1 MYSDEKKSLIGRHQ
15 FSGGGQS
22 KRGLSA
28 RHLWAGINDVETGL
42 LKQLSASRCLE
53 ALAWIDAASGG
64 CPESLTDKRPTPA
77 LEPKQKKRMFAV

>member
-53 ALAWIDAASGG
+53 ALAAIDATPRGR
-64 CPESLTDKRPTPA
+64 PESLTRKRPA
-77 LEPKQKKRMFAV
+77 LVLEPKQKKPMFAV